1 MLTLPLEPTD
11 ESAYP
16 LFRNVESCRQW
27 LGQLQL
33 TNLQLAHSLLFTQI
47 KEFNRYPVGGMERLN
62 TLELLRETVSH
73 VQDDYAKKLIA
84 KPLPL
89 NESELM
95 VFIALIQLWQVM
107 TLGYKRCLEAYMNG
121 DKQLAKS
128 GAIICQRCLLYSG
141 LEIFE
146 HLRSGYEF
154 DLELWRQ
161 LHELYIFAEEKNF
174 QATEVEDALNQKYSH
189 SSCSNIYVKILLACY
204 ARPTELT
211 RSQLQLL
218 GNWLTQWSSMVTV
231 EHRYPPDKKEVPP
244 LVVDVA
250 SMHGLLPVSQITQ
263 HSTVRYLTMVTLSK
277 LLHEKIALLQQGRT
291 PTQINLCENC
301 SSNDCSEFLT
311 FLHQCWCENY
321 GSRFGERSP
330 VATNAQLCYK
340 LESIYAHLSGKPFQQ
355 PRFDNTMSSAARKQI
370 EVFGRVLHGEHELT
384 EMGYPLETWQ
394 FEDESISGAR
404 LVRKDAFGG
413 RLSCKQLV
421 ALCPSDA
428 DTFILGATVWLNVM
442 QAGQLRIGVR
452 YMPGAAEAVCIKA
465 TGVNLTVSGTYFPA
479 FLLSAVTVL
488 NSPASL
494 IIPRDL
500 LQPERVIEILHKNG
514 EKEHVKISFSV
525 DRGIDYERV
534 SFTPVN
540 FFGFI

>member
-11 ESAYP
+11 ESADP
-16 LFRNVESCRQW
+16 FFKNADSCRQW
-27 LGQLQL
+27 IGQLQL

-47 KEFNRYPVGGMERLN
+47 KEFNRYAISGIERFNTMEI
-62 TLELLRETVSH
+62 LRETVSY
-73 VQDDYAKKLIA
+73 VQDDYARKLIA

-95 VFIALIQLWQVM
+95 VFIALIQLWQAM
-107 TLGYKRCLEAYMNG
+107 LLGYQRCLQAYISG
-121 DKQLAKS
+121 DKQLAKY
-128 GAIICQRCLLYSG
+128 GALLCQRCLLYSG

-146 HLRSGYEF
+146 HLRCGYEF
-154 DLELWRQ
+154 ELELWRQ
-161 LHELYIFAEEKNF
+161 LHELYCFAEEKNF
-174 QATEVEDALNQKYSH
+174 QTTEVSDALNPKFPR
-189 SSCSNIYVKILLACY
+189 SSCSNIYVKVLLACY
-204 ARPTELT
+204 ARPAELT

-218 GNWLTQWSSMVTV
+218 GNWLTQWSGIVTV

-250 SMHGLLPVSQITQ
+250 STHGLLPVSQITQ
-263 HSTVRYLTMVTLSK
+263 RNTVRYLTMVPLSRF
-277 LLHEKIALLQQGRT
+277 LREKIALLQQGIS
-291 PTQINLCENC
+291 PIQANLCDNC
-301 SSNDCSEFLT
+301 TSNDCSEFLN

-330 VATNAQLCYK
+330 VAIHAQLCYK
-340 LESIYAHLSGKPFQQ
+340 LESIYAHLSGRPFNQ
-355 PRFDNTMSSAARKQI
+355 PRFDNTLGSAQRKQI
-370 EVFGRVLHGEHELT
+370 EVFGRVLHSENELM

-404 LVRKDAFGG
+404 LVRNDAFGG

-428 DTFILGATVWLNVM
+428 DAFILGATVWVNVK
-442 QAGQLRIGVR
+442 QSGQLRIGVR
-452 YMPGAAEAVCIKA
+452 YMPGTAEAVCIKA
-465 TGVNLTVSGTYFPA
+465 TGVNLTVSAIYHPA
-479 FLLSAVTVL
+479 FLLSAVSVL

-494 IIPRDL
+494 VVPREL

-514 EKEHVKISFSV
+514 KKEHVKIGYSIE
-525 DRGIDYERV
+525 RGIDYERV
-534 SFTPVN
+534 SFATVN
-540 FFGFI
+540 FLI